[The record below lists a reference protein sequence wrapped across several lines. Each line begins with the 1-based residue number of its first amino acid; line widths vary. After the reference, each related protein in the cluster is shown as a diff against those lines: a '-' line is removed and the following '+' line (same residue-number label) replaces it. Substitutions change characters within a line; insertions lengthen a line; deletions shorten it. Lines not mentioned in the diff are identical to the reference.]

1 MAKYLH
7 IYVSDKIPKK
17 FWMFHGCCPY
27 ALGVCEDVF
36 PSVVTTVYDGTPVKP
51 GPPLAAALSWILQP
65 VQGRISTAIRP
76 IIRQNPGTDTFRPH
90 IEVYPHLLSDLLF
103 SN

>member
-1 MAKYLH
+1 MDVVPTRL
-7 IYVSDKIPKK
+7 VCVR
-17 FWMFHGCCPY
+17 MFSPVW
-27 ALGVCEDVF
+27 A
-36 PSVVTTVYDGTPVKP
+36 SVVMTVYDGTPVKP
-51 GPPLAAALSWILQP
+51 GPPLAAAITWILQP

-76 IIRQNPGTDTFRPH
+76 IIRRNPGTDTFRPH